1 MIRILYSSTEDE
13 YRTDLKLAD
22 VVQVLAQPQPQGLL
36 WLDFS
41 QEPLDVGE
49 TILRDIFK
57 FHPLAVDDAL
67 TEAHVPRI
75 DDWQEYLYV
84 VLRAFVYIKEN
95 EEGEAE
101 TLIPELDVFISR
113 HYIVTYHETPITAVD
128 RVWAACQRD
137 KRLLNNG
144 PDHLLYRLTDEII
157 NDAITVVE
165 QIQETLDEIEDIIF
179 ATPSPQMA
187 ERIFYLKRNILRLRR
202 VIAPQREV
210 LNKLARDDYAII
222 DPRDRIFFR
231 DGYDHLM
238 RLYELIDN
246 LRDMTGS
253 VLDTY
258 LSVVNNNMN
267 NVMKTLAVFTA
278 LFLPLTFIT
287 GFFGMNFFATT
298 IDTHIWSGWTSFALA
313 MGIML
318 TVPIIMLIWIRH
330 RGWL

>member
-1 MIRILYSSTEDE
+1 MIRILYSPTEDE
-13 YRTDLKLAD
+13 YRTDLELAD
-22 VVQVLAQPQPQGLL
+22 VDAILAQPQGLL

-41 QEPLDVGE
+41 AEPLAVGE
-49 TILRDIFK
+49 TILGDIFK

-67 TEAHVPRI
+67 TESHVPRI
-75 DDWQEYLYV
+75 DDWQTYLYL
-84 VLRAFVYIKEN
+84 VLRSFTYLIEN
-95 EEGEAE
+95 EEGDEE
-101 TLIPELDVFISR
+101 ILVPELDIFIGH
-113 HYIVTYHETPITAVD
+113 HYVVTYHEQPITAVD
-128 RVWAACQRD
+128 RVWATCQRD
-137 KRLLNNG
+137 PRLLNNG

-165 QIQETLDEIEDIIF
+165 QIEETLGEIEDIIF
-179 ATPSPQMA
+179 ANPSPETA
-187 ERIFYLKRNILRLRR
+187 ERIFHLKRNILRLRR

-210 LNKLARDDYAII
+210 LNKLARDDYAVI
-222 DPRDRIFFR
+222 DPRDRIYFR

-238 RLYELIDN
+238 RLVELIDN
-246 LRDMTGS
+246 LRDLTSG

-267 NVMKTLAVFTA
+267 NIMKTLTIFTA

-298 IDTHIWSGWTSFALA
+298 IDTHLLSGWASFALA
-313 MGIML
+313 MSTML
-318 TVPIIMLIWIRH
+318 AVPIIMLFWMRH

>member
-1 MIRILYSSTEDE
+1 MIRILYSPAENE
-13 YRTDLKLAD
+13 YRTDLELAD
-22 VVQVLAQPQPQGLL
+22 IAQVLTQPQGLL

-41 QEPLDVGE
+41 QEPLEVGF
-49 TILRDIFK
+49 TILRDIFQ

-67 TEAHVPRI
+67 TEAHVPKI

-84 VLRAFVYIKEN
+84 VLRAFAYIKGN
-95 EEGEAE
+95 EEGEEE
-101 TLIPELDVFISR
+101 TLVPELDVFIG
-113 HYIVTYHETPITAVD
+113 HHFIVTYHELPITAVD
-128 RVWAACQRD
+128 RVWATCQRD
-137 KRLLNNG
+137 MRLLRNG

-165 QIQETLDEIEDIIF
+165 QIQETLDDIEDIIF

-202 VIAPQREV
+202 VVAPQREV
-210 LNKLARDDYAII
+210 LNKLARDDYAVI
-222 DPRDRIFFR
+222 DPRDRIYFR

-267 NVMKTLAVFTA
+267 SVMKTLAVFTA

-318 TVPIIMLIWIRH
+318 TVPIVMLIWIRH